1 MGFFYE
7 SNKMSEKQ
15 TLTYGQAAVGIKF
28 NPSAI
33 SDVDE
38 MKQKFA
44 DLIDNMDAL
53 RAESSSNEQ
62 KRLCSIA
69 ITEIQTAQM
78 WAVKARTWQD

>member
-1 MGFFYE
+1 ME
-7 SNKMSEKQ
+7 VNKNQ
-15 TLTYGQAAVGIKF
+15 LTYGEKAVGIKF
-28 NPSAI
+28 NPSAC
-33 SDVDE
+33 SDIDE

-44 DLIDNMDAL
+44 DLIDKMDYL
-53 RAESSSNEQ
+53 RSESTSNEQ